1 MNEAITKI
9 YKYLVSDFQPYDS
22 PIRYEIEIPMHGLLR
37 RIGTQ
42 RGQLYVWIEI
52 DPQVKSTLPLQIM
65 QVPTGAEFDRQTDAL
80 KYVSTEFIGPYVYH
94 YFARKIYL

>member
-22 PIRYEIEIPMHGLLR
+22 PIVYEVEIPMYGLLR
-37 RIGTQ
+37 RIGFQ
-42 RGQLYVWIEI
+42 DGKLFAWVEI
-52 DPQVKSTLPLQIM
+52 DPRVTSKEVLRIM
-65 QVPTGAEFDRQTDAL
+65 QVPTGAEFDRQTEDL

-94 YFARKIYL
+94 YFARRLVR

>member
-22 PIRYEIEIPMHGLLR
+22 PILYEVEIPLYGLLR

-42 RGQLYVWIEI
+42 HGQLYAWVEI
-52 DPQVKSTLPLQIM
+52 DPQGTAKVVLRIM
-65 QVPTGAEFDRQTDAL
+65 QVPTGAEFYRPTPDL

>member
-22 PIRYEIEIPMHGLLR
+22 PIVYEVAIPMHGLLR

-42 RGQLYVWIEI
+42 RGQLFAWVEI
-52 DPQVKSTLPLQIM
+52 DPQVTSKEVLRIL
-65 QVPTGAEFDRQTDAL
+65 QVPTGAELDRQTEDL

-94 YFARKIYL
+94 YFAWRLSP

>member
-22 PIRYEIEIPMHGLLR
+22 AILYEVEIPMHGLLR
-37 RIGTQ
+37 RIGLQ
-42 RGQLYVWIEI
+42 DGQLFVWVEI
-52 DPQVKSTLPLQIM
+52 DPRVTPTQTLQIM
-65 QVPTGAEFDRQTDAL
+65 QVPTGAEFNRSTDEL